1 MIHHIFPLK
10 KRTPRRYNVIN
21 DVTSVIIVWNW
32 SCKSHLVI
40 AKIVNMWFTI
50 RFIRICENSALIT
63 SEWELGFSLLDLR
76 AGLLGI
82 RIPQSCTKDDATNRF
97 ALFRIGLASRN
108 WFVFINCAFLTRTFT
123 WTRWLLFF
131 SLIWKFQVQYFCE
144 LAMANQTALRWTRA
158 NLLACWNRESRLFG
172 ESWLKCLFEFN
183 INCEPDSPLP
193 DSWKN
198 LS

>member
-97 ALFRIGLASRN
+97 ALFRIGLANRN
-108 WFVFINCAFLTRTFT
+108 WFALINCPPDAHIHVNQMITFFLTKSENSRCNIFVN
-123 WTRWLLFF
+123 WLWR
-131 SLIWKFQVQYFCE
+131 IK
-144 LAMANQTALRWTRA
+144 
-158 NLLACWNRESRLFG
+158 LL
-172 ESWLKCLFEFN
+172 
-183 INCEPDSPLP
+183 
-193 DSWKN
+193 
-198 LS
+198 